1 MLRIAM
7 EEFSPRISVD
17 SPRHSGA
24 LSLMIGGFSRKN
36 FLYNKLPEQPL
47 KLSVR
52 KLDGSCFDIEV
63 MKTATIAELRQ
74 AVEAAFSHMPK
85 TGPGKI
91 SWPHVW
97 GHFCL
102 CYNGQKLICEN
113 DNIKY
118 YGIRDGDQLEFIR
131 HQSIN
136 YMITEKETKKQEA
149 AKEHHMFSSQ
159 SNIWN
164 EQYQEL
170 SSEED
175 CDCDDVESG
184 RCQGYVDKYERIDDQ
199 NDSNFVPF
207 LRGWFSYSRLVSVRR
222 TKSKVRRISVTPKG
236 KYNSSEYLL
245 HYKLCQ
251 RKVLDY
257 RSELVSSP
265 GSRRLQW
272 GDQLIFQ
279 CFIPAMPT
287 AFSANANAKLVKF
300 QSAMA
305 SMIVASSNAKP
316 LSPLPIPSQ
325 SPKPRI
331 QIPQIKIPQKLL
343 KLSSS
348 ALKSLSAVAV
358 TSLAFSPPSLAAE
371 IEKAALFD
379 FNLTLP
385 IIMVE
390 FLVLM
395 FALDKIYYSPLGN
408 FMDERDNAIKEK
420 LNSVK
425 DTSEEVKQ
433 LEEQAAAVMRA
444 ARAEISAA
452 LTKMKKETQLEV
464 EQKLAVGRKKIEAE
478 LQEALANLEKQKEDT
493 IKSLDSQIAALSEEI
508 VRKVL
513 PVQ

>member
-1 MLRIAM
+1 M
-7 EEFSPRISVD
+7 
-17 SPRHSGA
+17 
-24 LSLMIGGFSRKN
+24 
-36 FLYNKLPEQPL
+36 
-47 KLSVR
+47 
-52 KLDGSCFDIEV
+52 
-63 MKTATIAELRQ
+63 
-74 AVEAAFSHMPK
+74 
-85 TGPGKI
+85 
-91 SWPHVW
+91 
-97 GHFCL
+97 
-102 CYNGQKLICEN
+102 
-113 DNIKY
+113 
-118 YGIRDGDQLEFIR
+118 
-131 HQSIN
+131 
-136 YMITEKETKKQEA
+136 
-149 AKEHHMFSSQ
+149 
-159 SNIWN
+159 
-164 EQYQEL
+164 
-170 SSEED
+170 
-175 CDCDDVESG
+175 
-184 RCQGYVDKYERIDDQ
+184 
-199 NDSNFVPF
+199 
-207 LRGWFSYSRLVSVRR
+207 
-222 TKSKVRRISVTPKG
+222 
-236 KYNSSEYLL
+236 
-245 HYKLCQ
+245 
-251 RKVLDY
+251 
-257 RSELVSSP
+257 
-265 GSRRLQW
+265 
-272 GDQLIFQ
+272 
-279 CFIPAMPT
+279 
-287 AFSANANAKLVKF
+287 AN
-300 QSAMA
+300 
-305 SMIVASSNAKP
+305 MIVASSNAKP

-331 QIPQIKIPQKLL
+331 QIPQIKIPSSEKIPQKLL

-395 FALDKIYYSPLGN
+395 FALDKIYYSPLGK

-464 EQKLAVGRKKIEAE
+464 EQKLAEGRKKIEAE

-508 VRKVL
+508 VKKVL